1 MKPHPYF
8 IFLQGDPI
16 HEDYNTS
23 NELTKIR
30 AFLSLPEENVQS
42 LTEDGGKKRNRDVI
56 YEDIMQQSRQKR
68 TKHVGRK
75 NY

>member
-8 IFLQGDPI
+8 ILLQGDQI
-16 HEDYNTS
+16 HEGYNTS
-23 NELTKIR
+23 NELAKIK
-30 AFLSLPEENVQS
+30 AGLSLAEENVES
-42 LTEDGGKKRNRDVI
+42 LTEDGGKKRNSDVI

-75 NY
+75 ND